1 MPPSSRRESRCGFE
15 SRHGYHFQPIK
26 KGTMKRLFDIIVP
39 AGKSEGFAPSE
50 WMIGCAFCTAIVA
63 ICLVAEIINAL

>member
-1 MPPSSRRESRCGFE
+1 
-15 SRHGYHFQPIK
+15 
-26 KGTMKRLFDIIVP
+26 MKRLFDIIVP